1 MDSSAADKTNQFDRL
16 AFLER
21 GLRKILPLDNLP
33 VDFRDYSGLVDPKT
47 VQKMGYAGR
56 PAAVGEF
63 PFGTVNSYNSA
74 HSAPF
79 EETGAL

>member
-21 GLRKILPLDNLP
+21 SLRKILPLDNLP
-33 VDFRDYSGLVDPKT
+33 VDFRDYGGMVDPQT
-47 VQKMGYAGR
+47 IQKLGNTGR
-56 PAAVGEF
+56 PGAVLEF